1 MKFVFL
7 LQVYTF
13 AAFKDTSMH
22 ITIKPKNPQEIQ
34 DSSFIQQTPLWA
46 IAKKQQGWQLQGF
59 TLNMHEPEKCFRQE
73 ADMLVIYHHPAPD
86 FAMAY
91 IPYFPVDLPES
102 IDEGIFL
109 EECAEVLRGELDNN
123 CGMIRFDLPWATPW
137 AYDENRF
144 DACGNWM
151 GNPDPYIQEMRMNF
165 SNIYGNL
172 RKSPTDAL
180 PSNTLIVPLDEPNE
194 QLLSGM
200 KSKTRYN
207 IRLSQRKGVDV
218 RSATE
223 AELETWYRL
232 YRDTAR
238 RNGIHLEGMDV
249 FPAVLKASDKVEQSH
264 VELLFAEHE
273 GEPLAGMFLAYSQER
288 VTYLFGASSTNKRN
302 LMGTYALQWEAMQRG
317 KQAGCKY
324 YDMFGVAPAPE
335 PAHPMY
341 GLYRFKTG
349 FGGHLFHRYGCWD
362 YPFNEPAYK
371 VYRAIELQDTGYHV
385 N

>member
-1 MKFVFL
+1 
-7 LQVYTF
+7 
-13 AAFKDTSMH
+13 MH
-22 ITIKPKNPQEIQ
+22 ITIKPKNPLEIQ

-59 TLNMHEPEKCFRQE
+59 SLKMIDKDKRFRQE

-91 IPYFPVDLPES
+91 IPYFPVDLPVT

-109 EECAEVLRGELDNN
+109 EECAEVLRGELDEN

-137 AYDENRF
+137 AFDENRYDEN
-144 DACGNWM
+144 GIWM
-151 GNPDPYIQEMRMNF
+151 GNPDPNIQEMRMNF
-165 SNIYGNL
+165 SNVYGNL

-180 PSNTLIVPLDEPNE
+180 PSNTLIVNLDEPNE

-207 IRLSQRKGVDV
+207 IRLSQRKGVEV
-218 RSATE
+218 RSANE
-223 AELETWYRL
+223 AELKKWNYL

-249 FPAVLKASDKVEQSH
+249 FPAVLKASEKVERSH
-264 VELLFAEHE
+264 VELLFAEYE
-273 GEPLAGMFLAYSQER
+273 GEPLAGMFLAYSGDR

-302 LMGTYALQWEAMQRG
+302 LMATYALQWEAMQRG
-317 KQAGCKY
+317 KIAGCKY

-362 YPFNEPAYK
+362 YPLNESAYE